1 MIAQCGSLGETGSHE
16 RLTSSSS
23 SWCSPA
29 AASRYS
35 QHSIQ
40 APHSGA
46 KNWSNRGKEPHQ
58 CGGCGVVGSVAVVWS
73 QWWLIHQIH
82 GHALPRIQKSSTHW
96 GEIINLEWDAKS
108 IRIIHIGHLMDLHS
122 SVEIVHFHNLICMRI
137 IQVDLLLWNMAV
149 VMFSCWHLPRHDEV
163 IQSTKYLAK

>member
-1 MIAQCGSLGETGSHE
+1 MWLTKGHWLTREIDFCKRLLTNWCQLSTVNLSANRGTRRTRSLWSLSVAHQGKLAHT
-16 RLTSSSS
+16 RDWLAAAADVA
-23 SWCSPA
+23 PA

-46 KNWSNRGKEPHQ
+46 KNWWNQCGKEPHQ

-73 QWWLIHQIH
+73 QWWLIHEIH

-96 GEIINLEWDAKS
+96 GEVINLEWDAKS
-108 IRIIHIGHLMDLHS
+108 IRIIHI
-122 SVEIVHFHNLICMRI
+122 
-137 IQVDLLLWNMAV
+137 
-149 VMFSCWHLPRHDEV
+149 
-163 IQSTKYLAK
+163 Y